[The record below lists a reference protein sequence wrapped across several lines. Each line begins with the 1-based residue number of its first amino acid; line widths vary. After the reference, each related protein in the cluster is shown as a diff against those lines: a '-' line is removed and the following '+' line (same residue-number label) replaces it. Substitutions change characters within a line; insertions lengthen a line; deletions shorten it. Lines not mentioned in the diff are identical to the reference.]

1 MSDEQFESA
10 VTHIIE
16 RALLEDIGMGDVT
29 TEATVAPDLVGEGIV
44 RVKEPGIIAGLD
56 VAALV
61 FRMLDPELGW
71 HAHVEDGGAVTSGIV
86 AAKLHGP
93 LSSILKG
100 ERTALNVL
108 QRMSGIA
115 TLTRRY
121 VDAVRGTRAKITDT
135 RKTAPGLRIL
145 DKRAVQLGGGE
156 NHRFG
161 LDEMILIKDN
171 HIEAAGG
178 IAAAL
183 DACMKYLATKRFSS
197 KIEIETKSIAEVR
210 QALAHGGMQR
220 IMLDNYSAAGMGE
233 AVSLIGG
240 KVEVEASGNVSLENV
255 RSIADSG
262 VDFISVG
269 ALTHSPRALD
279 ISLKISAAGR

>member
-1 MSDEQFESA
+1 
-10 VTHIIE
+10 
-16 RALLEDIGMGDVT
+16 
-29 TEATVAPDLVGEGIV
+29 
-44 RVKEPGIIAGLD
+44 
-56 VAALV
+56 V
-61 FRMLDPELGW
+61 FRIVDPELGF
-71 HAHVEDGGAVTSGIV
+71 HQPVEDGTAVTAGMV

-93 LSSILKG
+93 LASVLKG

-121 VDAVRGTRAKITDT
+121 VDAVRGTRAKIIDT

-145 DKRAVQLGGGE
+145 DKKAVRLGGGE

-161 LDEMILIKDN
+161 LDDMMLIKDN
-171 HIEAAGG
+171 HIAASGG

-183 DACMKYLATKRFSS
+183 DACRKYLSTKRFSS
-197 KIEIETKSIAEVR
+197 KVEIETKSIAEVR
-210 QALAHGGMQR
+210 EALEHGGMQR
-220 IMLDNYSAAGMGE
+220 IMLDNFSVGE
-233 AVSLIGG
+233 MRDAVALIGR
-240 KVEVEASGNVSLENV
+240 KVEVEASGNVSLDNV
-255 RSIADSG
+255 RSIAETG

-279 ISLKISAAGR
+279 ISLKISVPGI

>member
-1 MSDEQFESA
+1 MNDEQFEGA

-29 TEATVAPDLVGEGIV
+29 TEATIAADLVGEGIV
-44 RVKEPGIIAGLD
+44 RVKEPGIIAGLGA
-56 VAALV
+56 AALV
-61 FRMLDPELGW
+61 FRIVDPEL
-71 HAHVEDGGAVTSGIV
+71 AFQSKIEEGASVITGFV
-86 AAKLHGP
+86 AATLHGP

-100 ERTALNVL
+100 ERTALNIL

-115 TLTRRY
+115 TLTKRY
-121 VDAVRGTRAKITDT
+121 VDAVQGTHAKITDT

-183 DACMKYLATKRFSS
+183 DACKKYLATKRFSS
-197 KIEIETKSIAEVR
+197 KIELETKSIAEVR
-210 QALAHGGMQR
+210 EALDHGGMQR
-220 IMLDNYSAAGMGE
+220 IMLDNFSVSEMGE
-233 AVSLIGG
+233 AVKLIGG
-240 KVEVEASGNVSLENV
+240 RVEVEASGNVSLENV
-255 RSIADSG
+255 RSIAGTG